1 MIWIWWRGGQT
12 DMWWGGIDESRK
24 EWGEWEA
31 WTPVSIYLSTPPSL
45 TLTPYTIIHFQASPP
60 PHTASSLGHG
70 HYHAHLLTI
79 PPYSPSIP
87 TVTYIAAALDGL
99 KLSHDVRAVQL
110 GKAP

>member
-45 TLTPYTIIHFQASPP
+45 TLTPYTIIHYQASLLHTPP
-60 PHTASSLGHG
+60 LLWATATTTHT
-70 HYHAHLLTI
+70 Y
-79 PPYSPSIP
+79 
-87 TVTYIAAALDGL
+87 
-99 KLSHDVRAVQL
+99 
-110 GKAP
+110 